1 MDKKST
7 TKDVLTAFLIVV
19 SLFGIWQFTAV
30 NNELK
35 LSQSKLQH
43 IQTKI
48 NQEKEQ
54 YELRIDGLN
63 ATIETTSKQLEN
75 TNKQLERAN
84 MQLETSNNK
93 LAFAKTQ
100 LKELAILK
108 NEFANL
114 SEIKQELE
122 QKIANLEDE
131 KQATEAKLHS
141 LTELRKLVRQVKAEI
156 YAQNIQWNLAKK
168 KQQREIDAQETE
180 AGNRGFII
188 KNSKSTYKTSIR
200 IEVKPG
206 S

>member
-7 TKDVLTAFLIVV
+7 AKDVLTAFLIVV

-35 LSQSKLQH
+35 LSQNKLQH

-48 NQEKEQ
+48 NREKER
-54 YELRIDGLN
+54 YELQIDGLN
-63 ATIETTSKQLEN
+63 ATIETTGKQLEDA
-75 TNKQLERAN
+75 NKQLERAN
-84 MQLETSNNK
+84 IQLETSNNE

-108 NEFANL
+108 NEFADL
-114 SEIKQELE
+114 SGIKQELE
-122 QKIANLEDE
+122 QKIADLENE
-131 KQATEAKLHS
+131 KHATEAKLHS
-141 LTELRKLVRQVKAEI
+141 LTELRKLVRRVKAEI
-156 YAQNIQWNLAKK
+156 YAQNIQWNFAKRK
-168 KQQREIDAQETE
+168 RQREIDAQETQ

-188 KNSKSTYKTSIR
+188 KNNKSTYKTSIR